1 MNNGELIPIYA
12 SSVIFLNVST
22 YDIYL
27 IIVAAGILISS
38 ILGIY
43 NAVKSNQKP
52 TIDNTTA
59 DSLKKIDEELKN
71 KDKDKGDNDSNIV
84 E

>member
-1 MNNGELIPIYA
+1 MNSNELTPLFA
-12 SSVIFLNVST
+12 STLLVGGIST

-38 ILGIY
+38 IISIY

-52 TIDNTTA
+52 TIDQTTA

-71 KDKDKGDNDSNIV
+71 KDKDQDKNQEDN
-84 E
+84 